1 MAQNLNKTKRRIVS
15 ITSTKKITK
24 AMELVSTVKLR
35 RYKNVMLE
43 NNLYTDEII
52 SLMNLLLT
60 FPSTKNDDEE
70 ESLYLKEN
78 VEAKD
83 TLYLVVT
90 SNLGL
95 CASFNNDIFHF
106 VKENVP
112 KENSLIMSIG
122 LKGEDYFAK
131 EGYIVDARFSKA
143 NERIYY
149 SDIKHIAN
157 YCLKSFLYKK
167 YKSIKLIYTRY
178 INSIRFKPVITNI
191 FPLEGVKKV
200 DLLSYPPIF
209 DSSSNSLI
217 DEFMPLYVTS
227 LLYQRIVEAQV
238 SEQANRRMAME
249 KANDNAD
256 ELIDKLTLEY
266 NKARQ
271 AQITQE
277 ISEVISGAID

>member
-1 MAQNLNKTKRRIVS
+1 MAQNLNKTKRRISS
-15 ITSTKKITK
+15 IKSTKKITK

-52 SLMNLLLT
+52 SLMNLLLS
-60 FPSTKNDDEE
+60 FPTSKDDEG

-78 VEAKD
+78 IEAND
-83 TLYLVVT
+83 TLYLVIT

-95 CASFNNDIFHF
+95 CASFNNDVFHF
-106 VKENVP
+106 VKENISKDNTLIVP
-112 KENSLIMSIG
+112 IG
-122 LKGEDYFAK
+122 LKGDEYFQK
-131 EGYIVDARFSKA
+131 EGYKIDERFVKA
-143 NERIYY
+143 NERINY
-149 SDIKHIAN
+149 SDIKHISDFL
-157 YCLKSFLYKK
+157 LKSFLDKK
-167 YKSIKLIYTRY
+167 YKSIKLVYTHY
-178 INSIRFKPVITNI
+178 INSIRFKPTLVNI

-200 DLLSYPPIF
+200 DLLAYPPIF
-209 DSSSNSLI
+209 DSDVSSLI
-217 DEFMPLYVTS
+217 DEFIPLYTTS

-249 KANDNAD
+249 NANDNAD
-256 ELIDKLTLEY
+256 ELINKLTLEY

-277 ISEVISGAID
+277 ISEVISGAIE